1 SSVEPDLLETIKKVF
16 ARSSLSSDA
25 LICTGSVE
33 SRTCSRG
40 KPSILPNV
48 IANTSGQA
56 GTAHAEQEN
65 VAETFFLDIFCYAL
79 QVAAVSN
86 FVFSNAEPGQPVRF
100 VGAGPQRRIALPQT
114 ADLSRSAPIV

>member
-1 SSVEPDLLETIKKVF
+1 MQPGEAVDLTERHRQHF
-16 ARSSLSSDA
+16 R
-25 LICTGSVE
+25 
-33 SRTCSRG
+33 R
-40 KPSILPNV
+40 
-48 IANTSGQA
+48 QA

-86 FVFSNAEPGQPVRF
+86 FVFSNAEPAQPVRF